1 VTPGRTFGGVRESY
15 ELAIIDEPTPMMMPP
30 NRLPD
35 PVLDAD
41 LSPARATARTVGRIV
56 SVNVSAGGVPKLPV
70 AAARLGPTG
79 LEGDKQR
86 NYRYHGGPLR
96 ALCIYSLE
104 RIHALQREGHPIVP
118 GSAGENITLEGIDW
132 LLLVPGVRLALGET
146 EVEITSYTSP
156 CGEIRRSFSD
166 YNSIRIWQGEHPG
179 WSRVY
184 ARVIEEGMI
193 RAGDAARIL
202 YAQAPTE

>member
-1 VTPGRTFGGVRESY
+1 MT
-15 ELAIIDEPTPMMMPP
+15 MPP
-30 NRLPD
+30 NRSPD

-41 LSPARATARTVGRIV
+41 LSPARITARVAGRV
-56 SVNVSAGGVPKLPV
+56 AYVNVSAGGVPKLPV
-70 AAARLGPTG
+70 AEARLGPTG

-86 NYRYHGGPLR
+86 NRRYHGGPTR

-104 RIHALQREGHPIVP
+104 CIHALQREGHPIVP

-132 LLLVPGVRLALGET
+132 TLLAPGVRLALGEA
-146 EVEITSYTSP
+146 EVEITTYTSP
-156 CGEIRRSFSD
+156 CGVIRRSFSN

-184 ARVIEEGMI
+184 GRVIREGVI
-193 RAGDAARIL
+193 RSGDAARIL
-202 YAQAPTE
+202 YAQALTE